1 MDGNEVTNY
10 FHLEN
15 TFYIPLNYL
24 FLGNSITTNLE
35 MEEDGVV
42 RIAPYYEIEKLMADN
57 LSLQRFA
64 FQMYSGT
71 IRQPFTISHS
81 LQHRSAAER
90 YEALLREQPDI
101 VQRVP
106 LGHIASYLGITQ
118 QRLSVI
124 RRQVKL

>member
-1 MDGNEVTNY
+1 M
-10 FHLEN
+10 L
-15 TFYIPLNYL
+15 
-24 FLGNSITTNLE
+24 
-35 MEEDGVV
+35 V

-71 IRQPFTISHS
+71 IRQLFTISHS

-90 YEALLREQPDI
+90 YEALLCEQPEI

-106 LGHIASYLGITQ
+106 LSHIASFLGITQ